1 MATVACANRAE
12 GGHASSRASEISPWK
27 IHGGPT
33 QSRSDGAETATAHLS
48 PSAVDLFCGAG
59 GLSFG
64 MQRAGIEVCAGID
77 LDPSCR
83 YPFEAN
89 VGAQFHERDLFEMSP
104 DFVGSLFAQDRP
116 RVLSG
121 CAPCQPFST
130 YTNGRSNPD
139 NQWKLLNKFAEIVE
153 EARPEIV
160 TMENVSL
167 LAKHAVFTRFANALE
182 SGGYSISHS
191 VVRCSDYG
199 VPQSRK
205 RLVLLASA
213 FDEIVLEPPGQYRSE
228 GPTVRETIGRLDP
241 LPAGGV
247 STTDPLH
254 RCSGLSEINMR
265 RIRSSVPGGT
275 WRDWNAGLRAACHK
289 KVTGRTYSS
298 VYGRMSW
305 ERLAPTITTQF
316 HGYGNGR
323 FGHPEQDRA
332 ISLRECALLQTFPED
347 YSFVA
352 PGEAIHIAHVAR
364 LIGNAVPVALGAAI
378 GRSILTHLKW
388 LFAD

>member
-1 MATVACANRAE
+1 MTKTTHPR
-12 GGHASSRASEISPWK
+12 
-27 IHGGPT
+27 
-33 QSRSDGAETATAHLS
+33 

-64 MQRAGIEVCAGID
+64 MQSAGIEVCAGID

-89 VGAQFHERDLFEMSP
+89 VGAEFHECDLFEMSP
-104 DFVGSLFAQDRP
+104 DFVDSLFVLDRP

-130 YTNGRSNPD
+130 YTNGRRNPN
-139 NQWKLLNKFAEIVE
+139 NQWKLLDKFAEIVE
-153 EARPEIV
+153 EVRPEIV

-167 LAKHAVFTRFANALE
+167 LANHAVFTRFANALR
-182 SGGYSISHS
+182 SAGYRISSS
-191 VVRCSDYG
+191 VVRCSDYE

-205 RLVLLASA
+205 RLVLLASLL
-213 FDEIVLEPPGQYRSE
+213 DEIVLEPPGQHRSG
-228 GPTVRETIGRLDP
+228 GPTVRETIGRMEP

-247 STTDPLH
+247 STHDPLH
-254 RCSGLSEINMR
+254 RCSGLSETNMR

-275 WRDWNAGLRAACHK
+275 WRDWDPTLRAACHR

-332 ISLRECALLQTFPED
+332 ISLREGALLQTFPED

-352 PGEAIHIAHVAR
+352 PGEAVHVAHVAR

-378 GRSILTHLKW
+378 GRSIIAHLES
-388 LFAD
+388 LS

>member
-1 MATVACANRAE
+1 M
-12 GGHASSRASEISPWK
+12 
-27 IHGGPT
+27 
-33 QSRSDGAETATAHLS
+33 QS
-48 PSAVDLFCGAG
+48 
-59 GLSFG
+59 
-64 MQRAGIEVCAGID
+64 AGIEVCAGID

-89 VGAQFHERDLFEMSP
+89 VGAEFHECDLFEMSP
-104 DFVGSLFAQDRP
+104 DFVDSLFVLDRP

-130 YTNGRSNPD
+130 YTNGRRNPN
-139 NQWKLLNKFAEIVE
+139 NQWKLLDKFAEIVE
-153 EARPEIV
+153 EVRPEIV

-167 LAKHAVFTRFANALE
+167 LANHAVFTRFANALR
-182 SGGYSISHS
+182 SAGYRISSS
-191 VVRCSDYG
+191 VVRCSDYE

-205 RLVLLASA
+205 RLVLLASLL
-213 FDEIVLEPPGQYRSE
+213 DEIVLEPPGQHRSG
-228 GPTVRETIGRLDP
+228 GPTVRETIGRMEP

-247 STTDPLH
+247 STHDPLH
-254 RCSGLSEINMR
+254 RCSGLSETNMR

-275 WRDWNAGLRAACHK
+275 WRDWDPTLRAACHR

-332 ISLRECALLQTFPED
+332 ISLREGALLQTFPED

-352 PGEAIHIAHVAR
+352 PGEAVHVAHVAR

-378 GRSILTHLKW
+378 GRSIIAHLES
-388 LFAD
+388 LS